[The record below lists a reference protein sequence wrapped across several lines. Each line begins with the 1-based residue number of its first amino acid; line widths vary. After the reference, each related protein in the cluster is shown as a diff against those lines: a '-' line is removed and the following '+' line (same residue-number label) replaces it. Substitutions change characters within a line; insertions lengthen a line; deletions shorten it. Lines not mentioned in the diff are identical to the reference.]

1 MSVPLSTAALLLT
14 WAAAFDNR
22 STPRSADEVWP
33 AAEAWAAALHS
44 TVSPA
49 DGKHAIT
56 AHYASS
62 GEYVMPRHVNA
73 GVRALRAR
81 RLAEALDPAPPDG
94 LTAGEYR
101 EWLVECRRRIGDGM
115 SPEYA
120 SREVREMMGLPDE
133 ARLVGPPP
141 PGLAA
146 VTGRGGVR
154 GSGWPV
160 GART

>member
-1 MSVPLSTAALLLT
+1 MSVPMSTAALLLT
-14 WAAAFDNR
+14 WAASFDNR
-22 STPRSADEVWP
+22 YTPRSADEVWP

-49 DGKHAIT
+49 DGKRAIT
-56 AHYASS
+56 AHYAASTD
-62 GEYVMPRHVNA
+62 YLVPAHVNA
-73 GVRALRAR
+73 SVRALRAR
-81 RLAEALDPAPPDG
+81 RLAEALDPVPPAG

-101 EWLVECRRRIGDGM
+101 EWLVECQRRIGDGM
-115 SPEYA
+115 PSEDA
-120 SREVREMMGLPDE
+120 SREVREVMGLPDE
-133 ARLVGPPP
+133 GRLVGPPP

-154 GSGWPV
+154 GSVRPV